1 MPPPGVKARIE
12 RFWIAIEKLKRLSGT
27 SFDDFRSGDML
38 DIAERNFQ
46 VAIEAIINVREHLI
60 SQKGWRIPKSYRDV
74 ALILHEARVIDRKL
88 YKFLDKAIIL
98 RNIIIHNYIYLNP
111 EILYKNVKNYEKI
124 NDIMKSI
131 IGYMEAHGI
140 DP

>member
-1 MPPPGVKARIE
+1 MPSPGVKARIE

-46 VAIEAIINVREHLI
+46 VAIEEIIDVGEHLI

-74 ALILHEARVIDRKL
+74 ALILHEARVIDKKL

-98 RNIIIHNYIYLNP
+98 RNIIIHNYIF
-111 EILYKNVKNYEKI
+111 
-124 NDIMKSI
+124 KSGNSI
-131 IGYMEAHGI
+131 
-140 DP
+140 